1 MANDVLVS
9 AVAESELREREI
21 AGLDALAAALPQRGS
36 RLRRIWNASYPPIGA
51 ALIFILLWQIVVWTH
66 WRTEDLLP
74 SPFTVF
80 KSMKGQLGTLWS
92 ASLTTLWRGVKG
104 FLVAVVIG
112 SAIGIITARSRIVR
126 SAIGSMIT
134 GLQTMPSV
142 AWTPLAIVIFKAGGG
157 DVHAGENAIL
167 FVMVLGAAPSVVN
180 GLLDGIDHI
189 SPVLLR
195 AGRVLGADG
204 FSQLRHVVIPAALP
218 SFVSGLKQAW
228 AFSWRA
234 LMGAELLVNVIGK
247 TSLGQQLEANQAL
260 PDFVS
265 MYADIIAV
273 LIIGIVIDRL
283 VFNNIEKAIRKRYG
297 LVDAAAA

>member
-1 MANDVLVS
+1 MATSTLATGMDEAL
-9 AVAESELREREI
+9 EREL
-21 AGLDALAAALPQRGS
+21 AGLDALAAALPSGTS
-36 RLRRIWNASYPPIGA
+36 RVRRFWNGLWPPTLA
-51 ALIFILLWQIVVWTH
+51 AILFVFAWQVVVWTH
-66 WRTEDLLP
+66 WKPEVLLP

-80 KSMKGQLGTLWS
+80 DSMKGNLGTLWS
-92 ASLTTLWRGVKG
+92 ASFTTLVRGVKG
-104 FLVAVVIG
+104 FFVAVIIG
-112 SAIGIITARSRIVR
+112 TAIGLITARFKVVR
-126 SAIGSMIT
+126 AAIGSMIT

-142 AWTPLAIVIFKAGGG
+142 AWTPLAVVLFKASGG
-157 DVHAGENAIL
+157 DTGPAESAIL

-204 FSQLRHVVIPAALP
+204 FSQLRHVVMPAALP
-218 SFVSGLKQAW
+218 AFVSGLKQAW

-247 TSLGQQLEANQAL
+247 TSLGQQLNNNL
-260 PDFVS
+260 DVNDYVS

-283 VFNNIEKAIRKRYG
+283 VFAKIERAIRKRYG
-297 LVDAAAA
+297 LIDAAA